1 MGPTSLLPRLENIH
15 QYEATRQK
23 LHQNQNIIASSSPP
37 WHHHIP
43 PSNSFTAALSSQ
55 ECFTNAFSALPLS
68 NPISHTLEM
77 HSSFFP
83 FIFVE
88 AYISVQN
95 LAVLSNSAL
104 SLMYIFATWASW
116 GSVGSGAQRR
126 AWRER
131 RAVFMVNAGDHW
143 SLSMS
148 KQIAPVC
155 ELTFGCQILVLN
167 FILGGSKGYPLGI
180 NTSTSYRPPS

>member
-1 MGPTSLLPRLENIH
+1 MT
-15 QYEATRQK
+15 
-23 LHQNQNIIASSSPP
+23 IIMVIMVIIIMVIIIMTAST
-37 WHHHIP
+37 HNHIP

-68 NPISHTLEM
+68 NPISQTLAT
-77 HSSFFP
+77 HSSFVP

-104 SLMYIFATWASW
+104 SFMYILATWASW
-116 GSVGSGAQRR
+116 GSVGSGEQRR

-148 KQIAPVC
+148 LRVIV
-155 ELTFGCQILVLN
+155 LVVL
-167 FILGGSKGYPLGI
+167 FCVACWVV
-180 NTSTSYRPPS
+180 

>member
-1 MGPTSLLPRLENIH
+1 MGPTSLLPRLENID
-15 QYEATRQK
+15 QYEVTRQK

-148 KQIAPVC
+148 FVNVIVIVVSWSGFDDVDIVVDFKGCAIAVWYEFVSCVP
-155 ELTFGCQILVLN
+155 
-167 FILGGSKGYPLGI
+167 
-180 NTSTSYRPPS
+180 RR